1 MIATLLRSAAVLA
14 CLVILTS
21 FSLFAIDQA
30 GGASQ
35 QAQAEAGAHVPAP
48 LDARGQTVGQALG
61 GGGAETG
68 VRATIDDVDRALLT
82 PVRPLASGAENSWGA
97 RIIELAGGLVLYG
110 LILGML
116 ARSTDLARRRRLH
129 PAGPAQPHF

>member
-1 MIATLLRSAAVLA
+1 MIATILRSAAVLA

-35 QAQAEAGAHVPAP
+35 QAQVEAGSHVAAQT
-48 LDARGQTVGQALG
+48 DASGQTIGQALR

-68 VRATIDDVDRALLT
+68 VRATIDDLDRALLT
-82 PVRPLASGAENSWGA
+82 PVQPLASGAANSWGA
-97 RIIELAGGLVLYG
+97 RTIELAGGLVLYG
-110 LILGML
+110 LVLGML
-116 ARSTDLARRRRLH
+116 ARSTDLARRRRVH
-129 PAGPAQPHF
+129 AAGAQPHF

>member
-35 QAQAEAGAHVPAP
+35 QAQAEAGSPVQAQT
-48 LDARGQTVGQALG
+48 DARGQTVGQALRG
-61 GGGAETG
+61 AGAETG

-82 PVRPLASGAENSWGA
+82 PVLPLASGAENSWGA
-97 RIIELAGGLVLYG
+97 RSIELAGGLVLYG

-116 ARSTDLARRRRLH
+116 ARSTDLARCRRLH
-129 PAGPAQPHF
+129 AAGPAQPHF